1 MQVHRFFASPE
12 VIDNGTIRL
21 TAEESHHLARVLR
34 LREGERVSA
43 FDGLGNEWECEIAA
57 IHKSECRLSILK
69 KLETVVESPLRL
81 TLAQALV
88 KGEKFDL
95 VVQKATE
102 LGVSRILPVITE
114 HCEIRISDERSEQR
128 LQRWQRISLGAIKQS
143 GRRRLVE
150 IDQPVRFQQ
159 FCRGLQG
166 EPALIFSEKAGSEK
180 AGSEKSGSEKS
191 GSEKSGSEKSGR
203 GLPPLAVQDSGLTV
217 VIGPEG
223 GWSDDEIDLATS
235 SGLIPVHLGPRILRT
250 ETAAITAVT
259 LAQYHY
265 GDLAQF

>member
-1 MQVHRFFASPE
+1 MQVHRFFALPE

-57 IHKSECRLSILK
+57 IHKSECRLSILN

-114 HCEIRISDERSEQR
+114 HCEIRISEERSEQR

-150 IDQPVRFQQ
+150 INQPVRFQQ

-180 AGSEKSGSEKS
+180 AGPEKSGLEKA
-191 GSEKSGSEKSGR
+191 GR

-223 GWSDDEIDLATS
+223 GWSDDEIELATS

-265 GDLAQF
+265 GDLARF

>member
-34 LREGERVSA
+34 LREGEMVSA

-114 HCEIRISDERSEQR
+114 HCEIRISEERSEQR

-150 IDQPVRFQQ
+150 IDQPVKFQQ
-159 FCRGLQG
+159 FCRDLQG
-166 EPALIFSEKAGSEK
+166 EPALIFSEKTGSEK
-180 AGSEKSGSEKS
+180 TGSEKT
-191 GSEKSGSEKSGR
+191 GR
-203 GLPPLAVQDSGLTV
+203 GLPPLAAQDSGLTV

-223 GWSDDEIDLATS
+223 GWSDGELDLATS
-235 SGLIPVHLGPRILRT
+235 LGLIPVHLGPRILRT

-265 GDLAQF
+265 GDLARF

>member
-1 MQVHRFFASPE
+1 MPGMQVHRFFASPE

-191 GSEKSGSEKSGR
+191 GSEKSGR

>member
-166 EPALIFSEKAGSEK
+166 KPALIFSEKAGSEK
-180 AGSEKSGSEKS
+180 AGSEKS

>member
-1 MQVHRFFASPE
+1 M
-12 VIDNGTIRL
+12 
-21 TAEESHHLARVLR
+21 
-34 LREGERVSA
+34 VSV

-114 HCEIRISDERSEQR
+114 HCEIRISEERSEQR

-150 IDQPVRFQQ
+150 IDQPVKFQQ
-159 FCRGLQG
+159 FCRDLQG
-166 EPALIFSEKAGSEK
+166 EPALIFSEKTGSEK
-180 AGSEKSGSEKS
+180 TGSEKT
-191 GSEKSGSEKSGR
+191 GR
-203 GLPPLAVQDSGLTV
+203 GLPPLAAQDSGLTV

-223 GWSDDEIDLATS
+223 GWSDGELDLATS

-265 GDLAQF
+265 GDLARF

>member
-1 MQVHRFFASPE
+1 MPGMQVHRFFASPE

-166 EPALIFSEKAGSEK
+166 EPALIFSEK
-180 AGSEKSGSEKS
+180 
-191 GSEKSGSEKSGR
+191 SGR

-223 GWSDDEIDLATS
+223 GWSDSEIDLATS

>member
-1 MQVHRFFASPE
+1 MQVHRFFALPE

-57 IHKSECRLSILK
+57 IHKSECRLSILNE
-69 KLETVVESPLRL
+69 LETVVESPLRL

-114 HCEIRISDERSEQR
+114 HCEIRISEERSEQR

-150 IDQPVRFQQ
+150 INQPVRFQQ

-166 EPALIFSEKAGSEK
+166 EPALIFSEKAG
-180 AGSEKSGSEKS
+180 
-191 GSEKSGSEKSGR
+191 R
-203 GLPPLAVQDSGLTV
+203 GLPPLAVQDSGLTI

-223 GWSDDEIDLATS
+223 GWSDDEIELATS

-259 LAQYHY
+259 LAQYYY
-265 GDLAQF
+265 GDLARF

>member
-21 TAEESHHLARVLR
+21 AAEESHHLARVLR
-34 LREGERVSA
+34 LREGEMVSA
-43 FDGLGNEWECEIAA
+43 FDGLGTEWECEIAA

-114 HCEIRISDERSEQR
+114 HCEIRKNEERNEQR

-150 IDQPVRFQQ
+150 IAQPVKFQQ
-159 FCRGLQG
+159 FCRNLQG
-166 EPALIFSEKAGSEK
+166 EPALIFSEKTGSEK
-180 AGSEKSGSEKS
+180 TGSEKVA
-191 GSEKSGSEKSGR
+191 R
-203 GLPPLAVQDSGLTV
+203 GLPPLAAQDSGLTV

-223 GWSDDEIDLATS
+223 GWSDAELDLAIS

-265 GDLAQF
+265 GDLARF

>member
-1 MQVHRFFASPE
+1 MPGMQVHRFFASPE

-34 LREGERVSA
+34 LREGEMVSV

-114 HCEIRISDERSEQR
+114 HCEIRISEERSEQR

-150 IDQPVRFQQ
+150 IDQPVKFQQ
-159 FCRGLQG
+159 FCRDLQG
-166 EPALIFSEKAGSEK
+166 EPALIFSEKTGSEK
-180 AGSEKSGSEKS
+180 TGSEKT
-191 GSEKSGSEKSGR
+191 GR
-203 GLPPLAVQDSGLTV
+203 GLPPLAAQDSGLTV

-223 GWSDDEIDLATS
+223 GWSDGELDLATS

-265 GDLAQF
+265 GDLARF

>member
-1 MQVHRFFASPE
+1 MQVHRFFALPE

-57 IHKSECRLSILK
+57 IHKSECRLSILNE
-69 KLETVVESPLRL
+69 LETVVESPLRL

-114 HCEIRISDERSEQR
+114 HCEIRISEERSEQR

-166 EPALIFSEKAGSEK
+166 EPALIFSEKAGP
-180 AGSEKSGSEKS
+180 EKSGSEK
-191 GSEKSGSEKSGR
+191 EGR

-223 GWSDDEIDLATS
+223 GWSDDEIELATS

-259 LAQYHY
+259 LAQYYY
-265 GDLAQF
+265 GDLARF

>member
-1 MQVHRFFASPE
+1 M
-12 VIDNGTIRL
+12 
-21 TAEESHHLARVLR
+21 
-34 LREGERVSA
+34 VSV

-114 HCEIRISDERSEQR
+114 HCEIRISEERSEQR

-150 IDQPVRFQQ
+150 IDQPVKFQQ
-159 FCRGLQG
+159 FCRDLQG
-166 EPALIFSEKAGSEK
+166 EPALIFSEKTGSEK
-180 AGSEKSGSEKS
+180 T
-191 GSEKSGSEKSGR
+191 GR
-203 GLPPLAVQDSGLTV
+203 GLPPLAAQDSGLTV

-223 GWSDDEIDLATS
+223 GWSDGELDLATS
-235 SGLIPVHLGPRILRT
+235 LGLIPVHLGPRILRT

-265 GDLAQF
+265 GDLARF

>member
-1 MQVHRFFASPE
+1 MQVHRFFALPE

-57 IHKSECRLSILK
+57 IHKSECRLSILN

-114 HCEIRISDERSEQR
+114 HCEIRISEERSEQR

-150 IDQPVRFQQ
+150 INQPVRFQQ

-166 EPALIFSEKAGSEK
+166 EPALIFSEKA
-180 AGSEKSGSEKS
+180 
-191 GSEKSGSEKSGR
+191 GR

-223 GWSDDEIDLATS
+223 GWSDDEIELATS

-265 GDLAQF
+265 GDLARF

>member
-1 MQVHRFFASPE
+1 MPGMQVHRFFALPE

-57 IHKSECRLSILK
+57 IHKSECRLSILNE
-69 KLETVVESPLRL
+69 LETVVESPLRL

-114 HCEIRISDERSEQR
+114 HCEIRISEERSEQR

-150 IDQPVRFQQ
+150 INQPVRFQQ

-180 AGSEKSGSEKS
+180 AGPEKSGLEKA
-191 GSEKSGSEKSGR
+191 GR

-223 GWSDDEIDLATS
+223 GWSDDEIELATS

-265 GDLAQF
+265 GDLARF

>member
-57 IHKSECRLSILK
+57 IHKSECRLSILR

-180 AGSEKSGSEKS
+180 
-191 GSEKSGSEKSGR
+191 SGR

-265 GDLAQF
+265 GDLARF

>member
-1 MQVHRFFASPE
+1 MQVHRFFALPE

-57 IHKSECRLSILK
+57 IHKSECRLSILN

-114 HCEIRISDERSEQR
+114 HCEIRISEERSEQR

-166 EPALIFSEKAGSEK
+166 EPALIFSEKAGPEK
-180 AGSEKSGSEKS
+180 SGLEKSGSEK
-191 GSEKSGSEKSGR
+191 EGR

-223 GWSDDEIDLATS
+223 GWSDDEIALATS

-265 GDLAQF
+265 GDLARF

>member
-34 LREGERVSA
+34 LREGEMVSV

-114 HCEIRISDERSEQR
+114 HCEIRISEERSEQR

-150 IDQPVRFQQ
+150 IDQPVKFQQ
-159 FCRGLQG
+159 FCRDLQG
-166 EPALIFSEKAGSEK
+166 EPALIFSEKTGSEK
-180 AGSEKSGSEKS
+180 TGSEKT
-191 GSEKSGSEKSGR
+191 GR
-203 GLPPLAVQDSGLTV
+203 GLPPLAAQDSGLTV

-223 GWSDDEIDLATS
+223 GWSDGELDLATS

-265 GDLAQF
+265 GDLARF

>member
-159 FCRGLQG
+159 FCRGLHG

-180 AGSEKSGSEKS
+180 C
-191 GSEKSGSEKSGR
+191 GR

-265 GDLAQF
+265 GDLARF

>member
-1 MQVHRFFASPE
+1 MPGMQVHRFFALPE

-43 FDGLGNEWECEIAA
+43 FDGLGNEWECKIAA
-57 IHKSECRLSILK
+57 IHKSECRLSILNE
-69 KLETVVESPLRL
+69 LETVVESPLRL

-114 HCEIRISDERSEQR
+114 HCEIRISEERSEQR

-166 EPALIFSEKAGSEK
+166 EPALIFSEKAGP
-180 AGSEKSGSEKS
+180 EKSGSEKS
-191 GSEKSGSEKSGR
+191 GLEKEGR

-223 GWSDDEIDLATS
+223 GWSDDEIELATI

-265 GDLAQF
+265 GDLARF